1 MYCKDH
7 QKPNFKITAF
17 FHLLLLIYYEDIYVA
32 SSKSLLRSAPIQHGL
47 KGQIL
52 GEHGESEDPKEPA
65 PCQRKPIPEREA
77 NHREGGATMLTCER
91 ERDDKNTLFS
101 I

>member
-1 MYCKDH
+1 MSPLQNHYSG
-7 QKPNFKITAF
+7 A
-17 FHLLLLIYYEDIYVA
+17 
-32 SSKSLLRSAPIQHGL
+32 LRFQHGL

-65 PCQRKPIPEREA
+65 PCQRKTIPEREA
-77 NHREGGATMLTCER
+77 NHREGWATMLTCER
-91 ERDDKNTLFS
+91 ERDEKNTLFS